1 MKDNLNADLSAG
13 SALQSMYIL
22 CELLQRAH
30 FTARDLQQHV
40 PVTDRESLADQ
51 LHRIRTLAV
60 QLKMQLAETQ
70 EA

>member
-1 MKDNLNADLSAG
+1 MHITMNANSATQTLSV
-13 SALQSMYIL
+13 L